1 MVSTRQ
7 LLRIF
12 IGLGIAALV
21 VYLGG
26 FVVDAGRELGSV
38 ILIFLFATMLNLLLL
53 PPVRWLR
60 RMRLRGQRIPYTL
73 AVFVVA
79 IGAFLLI
86 AGLVTLAVPY
96 MVRDLREIIG
106 RLGDYSGEVRQLFS
120 WALDILA
127 SLGMPVTSV
136 EQVIDDYASNLQGLI
151 GQAATEVLQGLTSVA
166 AGAINFVLVLIV
178 TVYMMLNWDPVLAKL
193 RRRLP
198 ASWSRYLATGVS
210 TVESAF
216 GAYMLGVIT
225 EVVLFAIAVA
235 VVLRIADVDPWL
247 FPAVVSGL
255 LLAVPIV
262 GALIGLLLPVL
273 IALLDS
279 WTVAVFWVG
288 LPLLIIQAVLENL
301 VRPNVVGQVAGVNP
315 LALIAS
321 VLVGA
326 ALLGFWGIVFGVPA
340 GVLISLVLRAI
351 FLRWADDARAR
362 EDSDAADSEGAVG
375 APDAPDSPPP
385 QNRGAGD

>member
-1 MVSTRQ
+1 MISTRR
-7 LLRIF
+7 LRRWF
-12 IGLGIAALV
+12 FGLGIAALT

-26 FVVDAGRELGSV
+26 FVVDAGRQLGSV
-38 ILIFLFATMLNLLLL
+38 ILIFLFAAMLNLLLL
-53 PPVRWLR
+53 PMVRWLN
-60 RMRLRGQRIPYTL
+60 RLQWRGQRFPYTL

-96 MVRDLREIIG
+96 MVRDLRDIIG
-106 RLGDYSGEVRQLFS
+106 QLGGYGEELYLLSRWV
-120 WALDILA
+120 LDLLE
-127 SLGMPVTSV
+127 SLGLPVTSV
-136 EQVIDDYASNLQGLI
+136 DQVISDYASTLQGLL
-151 GQAATEVLQGLTSVA
+151 GEAATEVLHGLTSVA

-178 TVYMMLNWDPVLAKL
+178 TVYMMLNWDPAL
-193 RRRLP
+193 RSLERQLP
-198 ASWSRYLATGVS
+198 PSWARYLAVGVR
-210 TVESAF
+210 TVQSAF

-235 VVLRIADVDPWL
+235 AVLLIAGVEPWL

-255 LLAVPIV
+255 LLAIPIV
-262 GALIGLLLPVL
+262 GALIGLLLPML

-288 LPLLIIQAVLENL
+288 IPLLIIQALLENL

-315 LALIAS
+315 LVLITS

-340 GVLISLVLRAI
+340 GVLISLIVRAI
-351 FLRWADDARAR
+351 FLRWTEDARAR
-362 EDSDAADSEGAVG
+362 ENGPE
-375 APDAPDSPPP
+375 PDPPGGP
-385 QNRGAGD
+385 ARTGEID

>member
-1 MVSTRQ
+1 MVTTRQ
-7 LLRIF
+7 LRRIF
-12 IGLGIAALV
+12 FGLGIAALV

-60 RMRLRGQRIPYTL
+60 RLRLRGHPIPYTL
-73 AVFVVA
+73 AVFLVA

-86 AGLVTLAVPY
+86 AGLVTLSVPY
-96 MVRDLREIIG
+96 MVRDLREIID
-106 RLGDYSGEVRQLFS
+106 RLGEYSEEVSQLYS

-136 EQVIDDYASNLQGLI
+136 EQVIDDYASNLQGLV

-178 TVYMMLNWDPVLAKL
+178 TVYMMLNWDPVMAKL

-198 ASWSRYLATGVS
+198 TSWSRYLATGVS

-247 FPAVVSGL
+247 FPAVISGL

-288 LPLLIIQAVLENL
+288 IPLLIIQAVLENL

-326 ALLGFWGIVFGVPA
+326 ALLGFWGILFGVPA
-340 GVLISLVLRAI
+340 GVLISLILRAI

-362 EDSDAADSEGAVG
+362 EDGDAANSEDADP
-375 APDAPDSPPP
+375 APAEND
-385 QNRGAGD
+385 

>member
-1 MVSTRQ
+1 MVTTRQ
-7 LLRIF
+7 LRRIF
-12 IGLGIAALV
+12 FGLGIAALV

-60 RMRLRGQRIPYTL
+60 RLEVRGHRVPYTL
-73 AVFVVA
+73 AVFAVS
-79 IGAFLLI
+79 IGAFALI

-96 MVRDLREIIG
+96 MVRDLREIID
-106 RLGDYSGEVRQLFS
+106 RLGGHEEELYRLFS
-120 WALDILA
+120 WSREHLELLGLPVN
-127 SLGMPVTSV
+127 SL
-136 EQVIDDYASNLQGLI
+136 EQVVGDYASNLQGLL
-151 GQAATEVLQGLTSVA
+151 GQAATEVLHGLTSIA
-166 AGAINFVLVLIV
+166 AGAINFVLVLVV

-262 GALIGLLLPVL
+262 GTLIGLLLPVL

-288 LPLLIIQAVLENL
+288 IPLLIIQAVLENL

-315 LALIAS
+315 LALITS

-326 ALLGFWGIVFGVPA
+326 ALLGFWGILFGVPA

-351 FLRWADDARAR
+351 FLRWADDAKAR
-362 EDSDAADSEGAVG
+362 EDGDAANSEDADP
-375 APDAPDSPPP
+375 APADND
-385 QNRGAGD
+385 

>member
-1 MVSTRQ
+1 MVTTRQ
-7 LLRIF
+7 LRRIF
-12 IGLGIAALV
+12 FGLGIAALV

-60 RMRLRGQRIPYTL
+60 RLRLRGHPIPYTL
-73 AVFVVA
+73 AVFLVA

-86 AGLVTLAVPY
+86 AGLVTLSVPY
-96 MVRDLREIIG
+96 MVRDLREIID
-106 RLGDYSGEVRQLFS
+106 RLGEYSEEVSQLYS

-136 EQVIDDYASNLQGLI
+136 EQVIDDYASNVQGLV

-198 ASWSRYLATGVS
+198 TSWSRYLATGVS

-247 FPAVVSGL
+247 FPAVISGL

-288 LPLLIIQAVLENL
+288 IPLLIIQAVLENL

-326 ALLGFWGIVFGVPA
+326 ALLGFWGILFGVPA
-340 GVLISLVLRAI
+340 GVLISLILRAI

-362 EDSDAADSEGAVG
+362 EDGDAANSE
-375 APDAPDSPPP
+375 DADPAAAEND
-385 QNRGAGD
+385 

>member
-1 MVSTRQ
+1 MVTTRQ
-7 LLRIF
+7 LRRIF
-12 IGLGIAALV
+12 FGLGIAALV

-60 RMRLRGQRIPYTL
+60 RLRLRGHPIPYTL
-73 AVFVVA
+73 AVFLVA

-86 AGLVTLAVPY
+86 AGLVTLSVPY
-96 MVRDLREIIG
+96 MVRDLREIID
-106 RLGDYSGEVRQLFS
+106 RLGEYSEEVSQLYS

-127 SLGMPVTSV
+127 SLGMPVNSV
-136 EQVIDDYASNLQGLI
+136 EQVIDDYASNLQGLV

-198 ASWSRYLATGVS
+198 TSWSRYLATGVS

-247 FPAVVSGL
+247 FPAVISGL

-288 LPLLIIQAVLENL
+288 IPLLIIQAVLENL

-326 ALLGFWGIVFGVPA
+326 ALLGFWGILFGVPA
-340 GVLISLVLRAI
+340 GVLISLILRAI

-362 EDSDAADSEGAVG
+362 EDGDAANSEDADP
-375 APDAPDSPPP
+375 APAEND
-385 QNRGAGD
+385 

>member
-1 MVSTRQ
+1 MTVSTRQ
-7 LLRIF
+7 LRRLF
-12 IGLGIAALV
+12 FGLGIAALV

-26 FVVDAGRELGSV
+26 FIVDAGRELGSV
-38 ILIFLFATMLNLLLL
+38 ILIFLFAMMLNLLLL
-53 PPVRWLR
+53 PPVRWLC
-60 RMRLRGQRIPYTL
+60 RLQVRGRAIPYTL

-86 AGLVTLAVPY
+86 AGLVTLAIPY
-96 MVRDLREIIG
+96 LVRDLREIIS
-106 RLGDYSGEVRQLFS
+106 RLGDYSEEASQLYS
-120 WALDILA
+120 WALDLLA

-136 EQVIDDYASNLQGLI
+136 EQVIDDYASTLQGLV
-151 GQAATEVLQGLTSVA
+151 GQAATEVLHGLTSVA
-166 AGAINFVLVLIV
+166 AGAFNFVLVLIV

-198 ASWSRYLATGVS
+198 ASWSRYLSTGVS

-216 GAYMLGVIT
+216 GAYMLGVLA

-235 VVLRIADVDPWL
+235 VVLLIAGVEPWL
-247 FPAVVSGL
+247 FPAVVSGM
-255 LLAVPIV
+255 LLAIPIV
-262 GALIGLLLPVL
+262 GALIGLLLPIL

-279 WTVAVFWVG
+279 WTTAVFWVG
-288 LPLLIIQAVLENL
+288 IPLLIIQAVLENL
-301 VRPNVVGQVAGVNP
+301 VRPNIVGQVAGVNP

-340 GVLISLVLRAI
+340 GVLISLILRAI

-362 EDSDAADSEGAVG
+362 EDGEADSAE
-375 APDAPDSPPP
+375 APDPGPSESADTGPADSV
-385 QNRGAGD
+385 

>member
-1 MVSTRQ
+1 MVTTRQ
-7 LLRIF
+7 LRRIF
-12 IGLGIAALV
+12 FGLGIAALV

-60 RMRLRGQRIPYTL
+60 RLRLRGHPIPYAL
-73 AVFVVA
+73 AVFLVA

-86 AGLVTLAVPY
+86 AGLVTLSVPY
-96 MVRDLREIIG
+96 MVRDLREIID
-106 RLGDYSGEVRQLFS
+106 RLGDYSEEVSQLYS

-136 EQVIDDYASNLQGLI
+136 EQVIDDYASNLQGLV

-198 ASWSRYLATGVS
+198 TSWSRYLATGVS

-247 FPAVVSGL
+247 FPAVISGL

-288 LPLLIIQAVLENL
+288 IPLLIIQAVLENL

-326 ALLGFWGIVFGVPA
+326 ALLGFWGILFGVPA
-340 GVLISLVLRAI
+340 GVLISLILRAI

-362 EDSDAADSEGAVG
+362 EDGDAANSEDADP
-375 APDAPDSPPP
+375 APTEND
-385 QNRGAGD
+385 

>member
-1 MVSTRQ
+1 MVTTRQ
-7 LLRIF
+7 LRRIF
-12 IGLGIAALV
+12 FGLGIAALV

-60 RMRLRGQRIPYTL
+60 RLRLRGHPIPYTL
-73 AVFVVA
+73 AVFLVA

-86 AGLVTLAVPY
+86 AGLVTLSVPY
-96 MVRDLREIIG
+96 MVRDLREIID
-106 RLGDYSGEVRQLFS
+106 RLGEYSEEVSQLYS

-136 EQVIDDYASNLQGLI
+136 EQVIDDYASNLQGLV

-198 ASWSRYLATGVS
+198 TSWSRYLATGVS

-247 FPAVVSGL
+247 FPAVISGL

-288 LPLLIIQAVLENL
+288 IPLLIIQAVLENL

-326 ALLGFWGIVFGVPA
+326 ALLGFWGILFGVPA
-340 GVLISLVLRAI
+340 GVLISLILRAI

-362 EDSDAADSEGAVG
+362 EDGDATNSEDADP
-375 APDAPDSPPP
+375 APAEND
-385 QNRGAGD
+385 

>member
-1 MVSTRQ
+1 MVSTQQ
-7 LLRIF
+7 LRRLF
-12 IGLGIAALV
+12 FGLGIAALV

-26 FVVDAGRELGSV
+26 FVVDTGRELGSV

-60 RMRLRGQRIPYTL
+60 RLQIRGQRIPYTL
-73 AVFVVA
+73 AVFLVA

-96 MVRDLREIIG
+96 MVRDLREIID
-106 RLGDYSGEVRQLFS
+106 RLGDYSEEVSQLYT

-136 EQVIDDYASNLQGLI
+136 EQVIDDYASNLQGLL

-166 AGAINFVLVLIV
+166 AGAVNFVLVLIV

-198 ASWSRYLATGVS
+198 SSWSRYLATGVS

-262 GALIGLLLPVL
+262 GALVGLLLPVL

-288 LPLLIIQAVLENL
+288 IPLLVIQAVLENL

-315 LALIAS
+315 LALITS

-362 EDSDAADSEGAVG
+362 EDGDAADSEGA
-375 APDAPDSPPP
+375 DTDSADSEHSDSDSADPV
-385 QNRGAGD
+385 

>member
-1 MVSTRQ
+1 MTTRQ
-7 LLRIF
+7 LRRIF
-12 IGLGIAALV
+12 FGLGIAALV

-60 RMRLRGQRIPYTL
+60 RLRLRGHPIPYTL
-73 AVFVVA
+73 AVFLVA

-86 AGLVTLAVPY
+86 AGLVTLSVPY
-96 MVRDLREIIG
+96 MVRDLREIID
-106 RLGDYSGEVRQLFS
+106 RLGEYSEEVSQLYS

-136 EQVIDDYASNLQGLI
+136 EQVIDDYASNLQGLV

-198 ASWSRYLATGVS
+198 TSWSRYLATGVS

-247 FPAVVSGL
+247 FPAVISGL

-288 LPLLIIQAVLENL
+288 IPLLIIQAVLENL

-326 ALLGFWGIVFGVPA
+326 ALLGFWGILFGVPA
-340 GVLISLVLRAI
+340 GVLISLILRAI

-362 EDSDAADSEGAVG
+362 EDGDAANSEDADP
-375 APDAPDSPPP
+375 APAEND
-385 QNRGAGD
+385 

>member
-7 LLRIF
+7 LRRLF
-12 IGLGIAALV
+12 FALAIAALV

-26 FVVDAGRELGSV
+26 FLVGAGRELGSV

-53 PPVRWLR
+53 PPVRWLH
-60 RMRLRGQRIPYTL
+60 RMRLRGQKVPYTL
-73 AVFVVA
+73 AVFLVA

-86 AGLVTLAVPY
+86 AGLVTLSVPY
-96 MVRDLREIIG
+96 MVRDLREIID
-106 RLGDYSGEVRQLFS
+106 RLGDYQEEVSQLYS

-136 EQVIDDYASNLQGLI
+136 EQVIDDYASNLQGLA

-178 TVYMMLNWDPVLAKL
+178 TVYMMLNWDPVIAKL
-193 RRRLP
+193 QRRLP
-198 ASWSRYLATGVS
+198 TSWSRYLATGVS

-225 EVVLFAIAVA
+225 EVVLFAVAVA

-247 FPAVVSGL
+247 FPAVISGL
-255 LLAVPIV
+255 LLAIPIV
-262 GALIGLLLPVL
+262 GALVGLLLPVL

-288 LPLLIIQAVLENL
+288 LPLLVIQAVLENL

-315 LALIAS
+315 LALITS

-326 ALLGFWGIVFGVPA
+326 ALLGFWGILFGVPA
-340 GVLISLVLRAI
+340 GVLISLILRAI

-362 EDSDAADSEGAVG
+362 EDGEAAGSEGV
-375 APDAPDSPPP
+375 DS
-385 QNRGAGD
+385 GTAEAD

>member
-1 MVSTRQ
+1 MVSTQQ
-7 LLRIF
+7 LRRIF
-12 IGLGIAALV
+12 FGLGIAALA

-26 FVVDAGRELGSV
+26 FLVDAGRELGSV

-53 PPVRWLR
+53 PPVRWLHR
-60 RMRLRGQRIPYTL
+60 QQLRGHRVPYTL
-73 AVFVVA
+73 AVFVVS
-79 IGAFLLI
+79 IGAFALI

-96 MVRDLREIIG
+96 MVRDLRDIIG
-106 RLGDYSGEVRQLFS
+106 QLGKYSAELEQLTG
-120 WALDILA
+120 WGLGILT
-127 SLGMPVTSV
+127 SLGLPVTSV
-136 EQVIDDYASNLQGLI
+136 EQVIADYASTLQGLL

-178 TVYMMLNWDPVLAKL
+178 TVYMMLNWDPSLARL
-193 RRRLP
+193 ERRLP
-198 ASWSRYLATGVS
+198 TSWSRYLATGVS
-210 TVESAF
+210 TVDSAF

-235 VVLRIADVDPWL
+235 VVLLIAGVEPWF

-255 LLAVPIV
+255 LLAIPIV

-288 LPLLIIQAVLENL
+288 IPLLVIQAVLENL

-315 LALIAS
+315 LALITS

-351 FLRWADDARAR
+351 FLRWADHARAR
-362 EDSDAADSEGAVG
+362 EQTGEVAESGREESE
-375 APDAPDSPPP
+375 PDDPI
-385 QNRGAGD
+385 